1 MADGDGS
8 ATKPAEPATT
18 LSSGNTEVPRQP
30 SNAWQR
36 TFVALRHP
44 NYRLWFF
51 GQLISLIGTWMQI
64 TAQSFLV
71 FELTRSTA
79 YLGYVGFANGLPSW
93 LFMLYGGVVADRVER
108 RRLLVITQSTMLVL
122 ALVLAALSFGDLVQ
136 PWHVVLL
143 ALLLGMVNAF
153 DAPAAQAFLFDL
165 VDREDVT
172 NAIALNSSQFN
183 LATVV
188 GPTVAGL
195 TYAAFGPAWCFALNG
210 VSYLAVIAALL
221 RMRLPAREPAA
232 RASSAFSQ
240 LTAGVRY
247 TLSHLILRSLV
258 TIQAV
263 TALVGMAYATL
274 LPAWAVAVLGGDAT
288 TNGLLQSAR
297 GAGSLLGALMI
308 AALAHIERRGRWL
321 TLGTFAFP
329 IMLLGFAAVRSVP
342 LAMLILVGVGW
353 SSLLLF
359 NSANTLVQS
368 HVADEMR
375 GRVLAIFSLT
385 FFGGM
390 PLCALWAGALA
401 DRIGA
406 PETLGV
412 SAGILLVGAVLYWT
426 LTPRVRQ
433 LT

>member
-1 MADGDGS
+1 MTDGRGT
-8 ATKPAEPATT
+8 APPPTEPAPVA
-18 LSSGNTEVPRQP
+18 GAHNPRRPQP
-30 SNAWQR
+30 DASFAQR
-36 TFVALRHP
+36 TFAALRHP

-64 TAQSFLV
+64 SAQSFLV
-71 FELTRSTA
+71 FELTHSTA

-93 LFMLYGGVVADRVER
+93 LFMLYGGVVADRVAR
-108 RRLLVITQSTMLVL
+108 RTLLVVTQSIMLVL
-122 ALVLAALSFGDLVQ
+122 ALVLAALSFTHLVQ
-136 PWHVVLL
+136 PWHVILL
-143 ALLLGMVNAF
+143 ALLLGTTNAF
-153 DAPAAQAFLFDL
+153 DAPAAQAFVFDL

-188 GPTVAGL
+188 GPTLAGL
-195 TYAAFGPAWCFALNG
+195 TYAAAGAAWCFALNG

-221 RMRLPAREPAA
+221 LMRLPVREAA
-232 RASSAFSQ
+232 AVTNSAFGQ
-240 LTAGVRY
+240 LKAGVRY
-247 TLSHLILRSLV
+247 TLGHPILRSLIA
-258 TIQAV
+258 IQGL
-263 TALVGMAYATL
+263 TALIGMAYATL

-297 GAGSLLGALMI
+297 GAGSLLGALLI
-308 AALAHIERRGRWL
+308 AALAHRGRRGRWL
-321 TLGTFAFP
+321 TLGTLAFP
-329 IMLLGFAAVRSVP
+329 LMLLVFAAVRTVP
-342 LAMLILVGVGW
+342 LAMLVLVGVGW

-375 GRVLAIFSLT
+375 GRVLAIFGLT

-401 DRIGA
+401 DQIGA
-406 PETLGV
+406 PLTVMV
-412 SAGILLVGAVLYWT
+412 SAGSLGVLAVLYWV
-426 LTPRVRQ
+426 LAPQVRQ